1 MTMRSNGSLIQR
13 LQWLQCLLP
22 CSTQAHPLEQS
33 GHELAVAVPALLLA
47 VLFAGVAAYILY
59 LNCNLRRQLRKIQA
73 LKEQL
78 ADQAVHDPLTGL
90 FNRRYLDE
98 ALERELARAARSQC
112 PLSLL
117 MIDIDHFKH
126 INDTFGHPVGDRVL
140 AQLGTLLDQL
150 IRRCDT
156 ACRYGGEEF
165 VVLMPESAAEELTQR
180 AEQLRSAF
188 SQLYIEVEGRLISA
202 TLSIGIATCPP
213 RQKLDAGTLIKMADQ
228 ALYLA
233 KQGGRNRVEAFR
245 TAGHGESLAT
255 CQ

>member
-1 MTMRSNGSLIQR
+1 MTTRSNGSSIHPM
-13 LQWLQCLLP
+13 QWLLCLLP
-22 CSTQAHPLEQS
+22 WSAQARPVQQS
-33 GHELAVAVPALLLA
+33 GHELAVAVPAVLLA

-59 LNCNLRRQLRKIQA
+59 LNCNLRRQLCKIQA

-98 ALERELARAARSQC
+98 ALERELARTARSQS

-140 AQLGTLLDQL
+140 RQLGTLLERL

-165 VVLMPESAAEELTQR
+165 VVLMPESTADNLAQR

-188 SQLYIEVEGRLISA
+188 SELYIEVEGQYISA
-202 TLSIGIATCPP
+202 TLSIGIATCHP
-213 RQKLDAGTLIKMADQ
+213 RQDLDAGTLIKMADQ
-228 ALYLA
+228 ALYRA
-233 KQGGRNRVEAFR
+233 KQAGRNRVETFR
-245 TAGHGESLAT
+245 PAGHEASLAA
-255 CQ
+255 C